1 MNFKETL
8 GKLLYPALRPTHR
21 ELQTA
26 LEAAWQAQMAEDYST
41 ALATLERA
49 IALARETGDQAAEVV
64 AVLHKSEIFMRQG
77 RYAEAEAIN
86 QSALNNAKGQTQRSY
101 IQTMIGM
108 VAQAQGDNVN
118 ARAAYERALDDAR
131 AAGSEAAE
139 GRALGRLADMYLQDK
154 NASYAIRLL
163 KEALPK
169 LAVAGDNEP
178 TSYFTGILGQAMIE
192 SGQDVE
198 GQHLLDRALR
208 IAEQMGYKGYARHW
222 ASVLGDR
229 AMNEARYSDAHGYFS
244 RWLRL
249 FPPGTADAEYATA
262 VTQMSRA
269 SLSLRK
275 PDEALQY
282 AKIALQTAETLDDGK
297 LKQAA
302 HGAMGTALRSLGQSA
317 DALPHLQ
324 AAAENASEQHAS
336 SVVLRHLAAAQV
348 DSGTTDT
355 AIQTYQQAMQAAQA
369 DDNTLE
375 RAHIHRDLGLAY
387 MRQQNL
393 PAAINEWTA
402 ALPLYEAQK
411 AVSQVARIYCD
422 IGNARR
428 LLGQRARAM
437 KEYEQALMLVSGLDA
452 NDLETRGLVLSSAAN
467 AYAEHGDAE
476 SADSFFTEAISL
488 AERTGDRAAE
498 TTRCG
503 NYGWFLLLV
512 GRPRR
517 AMSMLERALPISQ
530 ALGMTLQAAVQFDNL
545 GLVYDSLGDTPA
557 ALDKHR
563 KALALLHEASADAS
577 LWAGQISVNLA
588 NTLLAMNNAEDA
600 APLIDAAVAQGR
612 ESGQNELLISAL
624 TVQARLHIAQRDPA
638 AADAPLS
645 EAIALARKIEN
656 RRLLAEALAM
666 RSQQHAAL
674 ERADEAAAAWGE
686 AQRLYLMLHMPQ
698 GKIQPAW
705 LALNPTR

>member
-8 GKLLYPALRPTHR
+8 GKLLHPALRPTHR

-26 LEAAWQAQMAEDYST
+26 LEAAWQAQIAEDYPT
-41 ALATLERA
+41 ALETLERA

-77 RYAEAEAIN
+77 RYAEAEALN
-86 QSALNNAKGQTQRSY
+86 QNALSNAKGQTQRSY

-169 LAVAGDNEP
+169 LAAAGDNEP

-208 IAEQMGYKGYARHW
+208 IAEQIGYKGYARHW
-222 ASVLGDR
+222 ASVLGER

-282 AKIALQTAETLDDGK
+282 AKIALQTAETLDDAK

-302 HGAMGTALRSLGQSA
+302 HGAMGTALRSLGQSE

-324 AAAENASEQHAS
+324 AAAESAS
-336 SVVLRHLAAAQV
+336 SIVLRHLAAAQV
-348 DSGTTDT
+348 DSGATDA
-355 AIQTYQQAMQAAQA
+355 AIQTYQRGMQAAQA

-411 AVSQVARIYCD
+411 AASQVARIYCD

-437 KEYEQALMLVSGLDA
+437 KDYEQALMLLNSVDA

-545 GLVYDSLGDTPA
+545 GLVYDSLGDYPA

-563 KALALLHEASADAS
+563 KALALLRETHADAS
-577 LWAGQISVNLA
+577 PWAGQISVNLA
-588 NTLLAMNNAEDA
+588 NTLLSMSSEDDA
-600 APLIDAAVAQGR
+600 APLIEAAVTQGR

-624 TVQARLHIAQRDPA
+624 TAQARLRLHTGES
-638 AADAPLS
+638 ADAPLT
-645 EAIALARKIEN
+645 EAIALARKIDN

-674 ERADEAAAAWGE
+674 ERADEAAAAWSE

>member
-1 MNFKETL
+1 MKFKETL
-8 GKLLYPALRPTHR
+8 GKLLDPALRPTHR

-41 ALATLERA
+41 ALGTLERA

-77 RYAEAEAIN
+77 RYAEAETLN

-131 AAGSEAAE
+131 AAGSEAAQ
-139 GRALGRLADMYLQDK
+139 GRALGRLADMYLHDK

-169 LAVAGDNEP
+169 LAAAGDNEP

-198 GQHLLDRALR
+198 GQHLIDRALR

-282 AKIALQTAETLDDGK
+282 AKIALQTAETLDDAK

-324 AAAENASEQHAS
+324 AAAENAS

-348 DSGTTDT
+348 DSGATDA

-369 DDNTLE
+369 NDNALE

-393 PAAINEWTA
+393 TAAINEWTA

-411 AVSQVARIYCD
+411 ATSQVARIYCD

-437 KEYEQALMLVSGLDA
+437 KEYEQALMLLNSTDA

-517 AMSMLERALPISQ
+517 AISMLERALPISQ
-530 ALGMTLQAAVQFDNL
+530 ALGLTLQAAVQFDNL
-545 GLVYDSLGDTPA
+545 GLVYDSLGDYPA
-557 ALDKHR
+557 AIEKHR
-563 KALALLHEASADAS
+563 KALALLHELNADAA
-577 LWAGQISVNLA
+577 LWMGQVSINLA
-588 NTLLAMNNAEDA
+588 NTLLSMSSEDDA
-600 APLIDAAVAQGR
+600 APLIEAAVTQGR
-612 ESGQNELLISAL
+612 ESGQNELLIAAL
-624 TVQARLHIAQRDPA
+624 TAQARLRLHIGQSAV
-638 AADAPLS
+638 ADAPLT

-666 RSQQHAAL
+666 RSQQYAAL
-674 ERADEAAAAWGE
+674 ERADDASAAWSE

-705 LALNPTR
+705 LALNPTRT